1 MSAAPIVDASLP
13 SRELVRTLRAG
24 YARYEESLPESQ
36 AWQTWIE
43 LHKRGEPEASRLF
56 IVALRT
62 LHTRRQ
68 MAGSSLPMLDI
79 HTDEHRL
86 VSDSML
92 GELWKAYKK
101 CIRNN
106 RTGPAG
112 EILKEIEQRID

>member
-1 MSAAPIVDASLP
+1 MSVLSLVDETVS

-24 YARYEESLPESQ
+24 YARCEDTLPESQ
-36 AWQTWIE
+36 VWQTWVE
-43 LHKRGEPEASRLF
+43 LQRRGEPDATRLF
-56 IVALRT
+56 IGALRT
-62 LHTRRQ
+62 LHSRRA
-68 MAGSSLPMLDI
+68 MAGSSLPMNDA

-112 EILKEIEQRID
+112 EILKEIEQRMA